1 MSLTQ
6 SYVWVIRVNLLCF
19 PDDDFGAMNK
29 EIITWHINTV
39 IFIEYNIHWS
49 VKFDNGKYK

>member
-1 MSLTQ
+1 MNYIFVCLSLIHHLSIHLLMSLTQ

-29 EIITWHINTV
+29 EIIT
-39 IFIEYNIHWS
+39 
-49 VKFDNGKYK
+49 